1 MRQSSRLRTLLIV
14 AAVLLVVTACGKKK
28 EAAPTTEA
36 ARPVPEKAAEAA
48 AETAK
53 VEAAAK
59 PAPTAAPADPA
70 LPGDNLAKL
79 VPPAEDVNFADI
91 KGATDTFKGRT
102 VRCKSLLAPLPM
114 QVRDFGDGGPT
125 KLIEG
130 ELDDRW
136 TSVFC
141 RTHGEGLDS
150 VPVQV
155 YFAKGEKGSLLHI
168 GRESVFNVEIRGT
181 FANQVVG
188 IFRGLSDSAKDSA
201 FANENAP
208 DLLSV
213 LLWPTR
219 HLDKSFDCTSKMAVT
234 PQEVAGYDKAA
245 VDAVGVETAGRK
257 AVLHCDDMRGVTVS
271 VLLFFAKGKESEVLK
286 LGAGTVVKF
295 KQRGFFNNQ
304 LVGLFEGVKSGGIE
318 VGAAAGDMKRILLD
332 PKPALGKVLICESLT
347 APQPS
352 PIRAIEREEV
362 ALIKGKID
370 DAKTSLMCRQASG
383 GSVGASVFF
392 PAGKL
397 ESLLQIATETKVKL
411 QVWGV
416 RSNRLVTLFQG
427 IEAGGIEVK
436 DPNDMRRIALRP
448 KKFIGKK
455 VDCVAVLKPYVGEIA
470 YLGADKEALLGKMK
484 LAKQHAVVTC
494 KDASSEIDGTRIE
507 LYFGDKQGAQISG
520 LTRGDVLQVKIL
532 GAAYGTLVASWAGK
546 KAAKK
551 AK

>member
-1 MRQSSRLRTLLIV
+1 MRQTSRLQAVVSVATLLL
-14 AAVLLVVTACGKKK
+14 ALTACGKKT
-28 EAAPTTEA
+28 P
-36 ARPVPEKAAEAA
+36 P
-48 AETAK
+48 
-53 VEAAAK
+53 VEAAAPKATEATPTAEAAVIATEPDK
-59 PAPTAAPADPA
+59 PAVEPTAAAPA
-70 LPGDNLAKL
+70 LPGDKLAKL
-79 VPPAEDVNFADI
+79 VPPAEDVNFATI

-114 QVRDFGDGGPT
+114 QVREFGEGGPT

-141 RTHGEGLDS
+141 RTHGDGLDS

-188 IFRGLSDSAKDSA
+188 LFRGLSDSPKDSA
-201 FANENAP
+201 FANPDAP

-213 LLWPTR
+213 LLWPERDT
-219 HLDKSFDCTSKMAVT
+219 DKSFDCTSKMAVT
-234 PQEVAGYDKAA
+234 PQEVAGYDQAA
-245 VDAVGVETAGRK
+245 VDAVGGDLAGRK

-271 VLLFFAKGKESEVLK
+271 VLLFFAAGKESAVLGI
-286 LGAGTVVKF
+286 GAGTVVRF

-304 LVGLFEGVKSGGIE
+304 LVGLFEAVKSGGIKA
-318 VGAAAGDMKRILLD
+318 GDAAGDMKRILLD
-332 PKPALGKVLICESLT
+332 SKPALGKTLTCESLT
-347 APQPS
+347 APQPA
-352 PIRAIEREEV
+352 PIRAIEKEEV
-362 ALIKGKID
+362 ALVKGKIED
-370 DAKTSLMCRQASG
+370 SKTSLRCRQASG

-397 ESLLQIATETKVKL
+397 DALLQISGQTKVKL

-427 IEAGGIEVK
+427 IESGGIEVK
-436 DPNDMRRIALRP
+436 DPNDMRAIALRP
-448 KKFIGKK
+448 AKFIGKK
-455 VDCVAVLKPYVGEIA
+455 VACKAVLKPYVGEIA
-470 YLGADKEALLGKMK
+470 YLGAEKEGVLGKMK
-484 LAKQHAVVTC
+484 LGKRHAVVTC

-507 LYFGDKQGAQISG
+507 LYFTEKQDKYIDGMD
-520 LTRGDVLQVKIL
+520 RGDVLEVKVL
-532 GAAYGTLVASWAGK
+532 GAAYGTLLASWVGK
-546 KAAKK
+546 KAAA